1 MQCPHKALQQETRK
15 LVACEPQTEP
25 GLLLFIGMIALF
37 YFFPLCSECMSE
49 VCKVCCVNLGHG
61 NAPRKVLIM

>member
-15 LVACEPQTEP
+15 LFACEPQKKT
-25 GLLLFIGMIALF
+25 LFAPFYRNDLILF
-37 YFFPLCSECMSE
+37 FSLCSEYMSE

-61 NAPRKVLIM
+61 DAPRKVLIM